1 MSKNLTPRYIIIGII
16 LAWAL
21 LTLWPSVKYQQLSSE
36 DIEDMREAG
45 TLETLE
51 NKIIKQGLDL
61 KGGIYIV
68 LEVDLPTLVTTLAIN
83 KDAKFERT
91 VNDVRNILAENPQRK
106 FFTVFS
112 EKISENGLRLPRY
125 YDVDYGAKAED
136 ILNSI
141 REQAD
146 DAINRVLEILQNRVD
161 QFGVSEPTIQKQ
173 GNRRIIVELAGI
185 QDSERAR
192 ALLQST
198 AHLEFFLVKSPEVTN
213 DILSQIDK
221 AIKGNEELEALA
233 AAVAG
238 EQAQT
243 EDGELAVSN
252 DQTISISELF
262 GEDGLSSEDADSGDT
277 AVVVD
282 QNIFQERPFSSMLRA
297 LGNNIAVP
305 EKNLY
310 AIKKIINKPEVQE
323 KLDLGNGRFL
333 FAPEAES
340 FTTNTGLDEP
350 LVYMYYLEHDADL
363 TGGVIEEAN
372 ATIGGQGVS
381 AVGQPIVLLD
391 MNSEGARTWSRI
403 TGANIG
409 RRIAIVLDKKVHMAP
424 SIRTKISDGGT
435 MIEGFANMDEAK
447 DIAIVLRA
455 GALPAPVKI
464 IEERIVGPSLGADSV
479 KAGTYSV
486 LLGLA
491 LVLVFLLV
499 YYKLSGII
507 ADFALI
513 WNILL
518 VLAILA
524 SLGATLT
531 LPGIAALILTVGMSV
546 DANVIIF
553 ERIREELRKGKT
565 PRTAIDSG
573 YARALTTIIDANV
586 TTLVA
591 ALVLYQFGT
600 GPIKGFATV
609 LFWGIMISMFTAIFV
624 TRTIFNSFTEH
635 RGLNKLSI

>member
-21 LTLWPSVKYQQLSSE
+21 VTLWPSVKYQQLSSE
-36 DIEDMREAG
+36 DIEDMRESG

-106 FFTVFS
+106 FFTVFT

-221 AIKGNEELEALA
+221 AVKGDEELEALA
-233 AAVAG
+233 AAVGG

-262 GEDGLSSEDADSGDT
+262 GEGGLSSEDAESGDT

-310 AIKKIINKPEVQE
+310 AIKKIINKPEVQD

-340 FTTNTGLDEP
+340 FTTNTGLEEP

-372 ATIGGQGVS
+372 ATIGGQGTS

-424 SIRTKISDGGT
+424 SIRTKITDGGT
-435 MIEGFANMDEAK
+435 LIEGFANMDEAK

-491 LVLVFLLV
+491 LILVFLLV

-518 VLAILA
+518 VLAVLA

-624 TRTIFNSFTEH
+624 TRTIFNSFTER

>member
-21 LTLWPSVKYQQLSSE
+21 VTLWPSVKYQQLSSE
-36 DIEDMREAG
+36 DIEDMRESG

-106 FFTVFS
+106 FFTVFT

-198 AHLEFFLVKSPEVTN
+198 AQLEFFLVKSPEVTN

-221 AIKGNEELEALA
+221 VVKGDEELEALA
-233 AAVAG
+233 AAVGG

-310 AIKKIINKPEVQE
+310 AIKKIINKPEVQD

-491 LVLVFLLV
+491 LILVFLLV

-518 VLAILA
+518 VLAVLA

-624 TRTIFNSFTEH
+624 TRTIFNSFTEY

>member
-1 MSKNLTPRYIIIGII
+1 MSKNLTPRYIIIGLV

-21 LTLWPSVKYQQLSSE
+21 LTLWPSIKYQQLSPE
-36 DIEDMREAG
+36 DIQYMRETG
-45 TLETLE
+45 TLEDLE

-83 KDAKFERT
+83 KDPKFERT
-91 VNDVRNILAENPQRK
+91 VNEVRNILAENPQRK
-106 FFTVFS
+106 FFTVFT
-112 EKISENGLRLPRY
+112 EKINENGLRLPRY

-136 ILNSI
+136 IINSI

-198 AHLEFFLVKSPEVTN
+198 AQLEFFMVKSPEATN

-221 AIKGNEELEALA
+221 AVRGDEELEALV
-233 AAVAG
+233 AAVDG

-262 GEDGLSSEDADSGDT
+262 GDDGLSSEDAGSGDT

-310 AIKKIINKPEVQE
+310 AIKKIINKPEVQD
-323 KLDLGNGRFL
+323 KLSLGNGRFL
-333 FAPEAES
+333 FAPEAENY
-340 FTTNTGLDEP
+340 TTNTGLEEP
-350 LVYMYYLEHDADL
+350 LVSMYYLEHDADL

-372 ATIGGQGVS
+372 ATIGGQGTS

-391 MNSEGARTWSRI
+391 MNSDGARTWSRI

-424 SIRTKISDGGT
+424 SIRTKITDGGT
-435 MIEGFANMDEAK
+435 LIEGFANMDEAK

-479 KAGTYSV
+479 KKGTYSV
-486 LLGLA
+486 LLGLTLI
-491 LVLVFLLV
+491 LVLIPF

-518 VLAILA
+518 VLAVLA

-553 ERIREELRKGKT
+553 ERIREESRKGKT

-609 LFWGIMISMFTAIFV
+609 LFWGIIISMFTAIFV
-624 TRTIFNSFTEH
+624 TRTIFNSFTE
-635 RGLNKLSI
+635 RKGLEKLSI

>member
-1 MSKNLTPRYIIIGII
+1 MSKNLIPRYIIIGIV

-21 LTLWPSVKYQQLSSE
+21 LTLWPSVKYQQLSPE

-51 NKIIKQGLDL
+51 NKIIKLGLDL

-91 VNDVRNILAENPQRK
+91 VNDVRNTLTENPQRE
-106 FFTVFS
+106 FFTVFT

-141 REQAD
+141 QEQAD

-192 ALLQST
+192 TLLQST
-198 AHLEFFLVKSPEVTN
+198 AQLEFFLVKSPEVTN

-221 AIKGNEELEALA
+221 VVKGDEELEALA
-233 AAVAG
+233 AAVDG
-238 EQAQT
+238 EQGQT

-262 GEDGLSSEDADSGDT
+262 GKDEVSSEDAESGDT

-310 AIKKIINKPEVQE
+310 AIKKIINKPEVQD
-323 KLDLGNGRFL
+323 KLALGNGRFL

-340 FTTNTGLDEP
+340 FTTNSGLEEP

-372 ATIGGQGVS
+372 ATIGGQGTS

-424 SIRTKISDGGT
+424 SIRTKITDGGT

-479 KAGTYSV
+479 KRGTYSV

-491 LVLVFLLV
+491 LILVFLLV
-499 YYKLSGII
+499 YYKLSGVI

-518 VLAILA
+518 VLAVLA

-553 ERIREELRKGKT
+553 ERIREESRKGKT

-600 GPIKGFATV
+600 GPIRGFATV

-624 TRTIFNSFTEH
+624 TRTIFNSFAER
-635 RGLNKLSI
+635 RGLIKLSI

>member
-1 MSKNLTPRYIIIGII
+1 MSKNLTPRYIIIGLV

-21 LTLWPSVKYQQLSSE
+21 LTLWPSIKYQQLSPE
-36 DIEDMREAG
+36 DIQYMRETG
-45 TLETLE
+45 TLEDLE

-83 KDAKFERT
+83 KDPKFERT
-91 VNDVRNILAENPQRK
+91 VNEVRNILAENPQRK
-106 FFTVFS
+106 FFTVFT
-112 EKISENGLRLPRY
+112 EKINENGLRLPRY

-136 ILNSI
+136 IINSI

-198 AHLEFFLVKSPEVTN
+198 AQLEFFMVKSPEATN

-221 AIKGNEELEALA
+221 AVRGDEELEALV
-233 AAVAG
+233 AAVDG

-262 GEDGLSSEDADSGDT
+262 GDDGLSSEDAGSGDT

-282 QNIFQERPFSSMLRA
+282 QNIFRERPFSSMLRA

-310 AIKKIINKPEVQE
+310 AIKKIINKPEVQD
-323 KLDLGNGRFL
+323 KLSLGNGRFL
-333 FAPEAES
+333 FAPEAENY
-340 FTTNTGLDEP
+340 TTNTGLEEP
-350 LVYMYYLEHDADL
+350 LVSMYYLEHDADL

-372 ATIGGQGVS
+372 ATIGGQGTS

-391 MNSEGARTWSRI
+391 MNSDGARTWSRI

-424 SIRTKISDGGT
+424 SIRTKITDGGT
-435 MIEGFANMDEAK
+435 LIEGFANMDEAK

-479 KAGTYSV
+479 KKGTYSV
-486 LLGLA
+486 LLGLT
-491 LVLVFLLV
+491 LILVFIPF

-518 VLAILA
+518 VLAVLA

-553 ERIREELRKGKT
+553 ERIREESRKGKT

-609 LFWGIMISMFTAIFV
+609 LFWGIIISMFTAIFV
-624 TRTIFNSFTEH
+624 TRTIFNSFTE
-635 RGLNKLSI
+635 RKGLEKLSI

>member
-1 MSKNLTPRYIIIGII
+1 MSKNLIPRYIIIGIV

-21 LTLWPSVKYQQLSSE
+21 LTLWPSVKYQQLSPE

-51 NKIIKQGLDL
+51 NKIIKLGLDL

-91 VNDVRNILAENPQRK
+91 VNDVRNTLTENPQRE
-106 FFTVFS
+106 FFTVFT

-141 REQAD
+141 QEQAD

-192 ALLQST
+192 TLLQST
-198 AHLEFFLVKSPEVTN
+198 AQLEFFLVKSPEVTN

-221 AIKGNEELEALA
+221 VVKGDEELEALA
-233 AAVAG
+233 AAVDG
-238 EQAQT
+238 EQGQT

-262 GEDGLSSEDADSGDT
+262 GKDEVSSEDAESGDT

-282 QNIFQERPFSSMLRA
+282 QNIFQERPFSAMLRA

-310 AIKKIINKPEVQE
+310 AIKKIINKPEVQD
-323 KLDLGNGRFL
+323 KLSLGNGRFL

-340 FTTNTGLDEP
+340 FTTNRGLEEP

-372 ATIGGQGVS
+372 ATIGGQGTS

-424 SIRTKISDGGT
+424 SIRTKITDGGT

-479 KAGTYSV
+479 KRGTYSV

-491 LVLVFLLV
+491 LILVFLLV
-499 YYKLSGII
+499 YYKLSGVI

-518 VLAILA
+518 VLAVLA

-553 ERIREELRKGKT
+553 ERIREESRKGKT

-600 GPIKGFATV
+600 GPIRGFATV

-624 TRTIFNSFTEH
+624 TRTIFNSFAER
-635 RGLNKLSI
+635 RGLKKLSI

>member
-1 MSKNLTPRYIIIGII
+1 MSKYLTPRYIIIGII
-16 LAWAL
+16 LVWAL
-21 LTLWPSVKYQQLSSE
+21 VTLWPSVQYQQLSSE
-36 DIEDMREAG
+36 DIEDMRESG

-91 VNDVRNILAENPQRK
+91 VNDVRNILAESPQRK
-106 FFTVFS
+106 FFTVFT

-198 AHLEFFLVKSPEVTN
+198 AQLEFFLVKSPEVTN

-221 AIKGNEELEALA
+221 VVKGDEELEALA
-233 AAVAG
+233 AAVGG

-262 GEDGLSSEDADSGDT
+262 GEDGLSLEDADSGDT

-310 AIKKIINKPEVQE
+310 AIKKIINKPEVQD
-323 KLDLGNGRFL
+323 KLSLGNGRFL

-340 FTTNTGLDEP
+340 FTTNTGLEEP

-372 ATIGGQGVS
+372 ATIGGQGSS
-381 AVGQPIVLLD
+381 AVGQPIGLLD

-424 SIRTKISDGGT
+424 SIRTKITDGGT
-435 MIEGFANMDEAK
+435 LIEGFANMDEAK

-518 VLAILA
+518 VLAVLA

-624 TRTIFNSFTEH
+624 TRTIFNSFTER

>member
-1 MSKNLTPRYIIIGII
+1 MSKNLTPRYIIIGIV

-21 LTLWPSVKYQQLSSE
+21 VTLWPSVKYQQLSPE

-83 KDAKFERT
+83 KDVKFERT
-91 VNDVRNILAENPQRK
+91 INDVRNILAENPQKK
-106 FFTVFS
+106 FFTVFT
-112 EKISENGLRLPRY
+112 EKIRENGLRLPRY

-198 AHLEFFLVKSPEVTN
+198 AQLEFFMVKSPEVTN

-221 AIKGNEELEALA
+221 VVKGDEELETLV
-233 AAVAG
+233 AAVEG

-252 DQTISISELF
+252 DRTISISELF
-262 GEDGLSSEDADSGDT
+262 GEDGLSSEDAESGDT
-277 AVVVD
+277 VVVVD

-310 AIKKIINKPEVQE
+310 AIKKIINKPKVQD
-323 KLDLGNGRFL
+323 KLSLGNGRFL

-340 FTTNTGLDEP
+340 FTTNTGLEEP

-363 TGGVIEEAN
+363 TGGVIEEAI
-372 ATIGGQGVS
+372 ATIGGQGTS

-424 SIRTKISDGGT
+424 SIRTKITDGGT
-435 MIEGFANMDEAK
+435 LIEGFANMDEAK

-479 KAGTYSV
+479 KRGTYSV

-491 LVLVFLLV
+491 LILVFLLV

-518 VLAILA
+518 VLAVLA

-553 ERIREELRKGKT
+553 ERIREESRKGKT

-624 TRTIFNSFTEH
+624 TRTIFNSFTE
-635 RGLNKLSI
+635 RKSLEKLSI